1 MRLTW
6 RDEALDDLQRIFEF
20 NAGRS
25 EAHAV
30 HVDRRLMERCHALLT
45 TPHLGRRTNRQGVL
59 RLSVTDI
66 QYIIDY
72 QPAEDRIRI
81 VRIRST
87 RELQ

>member
-25 EAHAV
+25 ENHAA
-30 HVDRRLMERCHALLT
+30 HVDRRLMERCNALLT
-45 TPHLGRRTNRQGVL
+45 APHLGRRTNRQGVL

-87 RELQ
+87 REIR